1 MFHLWKSI
9 KTFKSHYIHFF
20 FFSQKLAYFSNKE
33 DTTFKKT
40 QNEKLG
46 HDSEVFF
53 RVSYFQ

>member
-20 FFSQKLAYFSNKE
+20 FSQKFAYFSSKE
-33 DTTFKKT
+33 DNTFKKT
-40 QNEKLG
+40 QNEKSG
-46 HDSEVFF
+46 SDSVVFF

>member
-9 KTFKSHYIHFF
+9 KTFKSHYIYFF
-20 FFSQKLAYFSNKE
+20 PQKFAYFSSKE
-33 DTTFKKT
+33 DNTYKKT